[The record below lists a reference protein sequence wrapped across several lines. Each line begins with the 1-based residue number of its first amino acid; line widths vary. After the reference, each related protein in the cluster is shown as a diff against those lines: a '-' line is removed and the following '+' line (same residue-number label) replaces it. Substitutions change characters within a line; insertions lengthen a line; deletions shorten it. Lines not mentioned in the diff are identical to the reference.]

1 MTALSIVRKY
11 PEATYMPLILKGV
24 LAMHGLKQSELAK
37 ALRQHNGRAFS
48 PASLSHLLNWNVWP
62 KETPADTVRGQ
73 IERWLLDANVPR
85 EVVAT
90 IWNIDGRDAL
100 RNVQPVGIQAG
111 RPHLRAVNKLDPD
124 FDPIGETEMLSANAK
139 KQFSIFRD
147 PFIDDVQGAGDV
159 FLSAEQRYIREAMF
173 STAKHGGFLAVIG
186 ESGAG
191 KTVLRRDLID
201 RIQRDQQPI
210 ILVQPRLIDKG
221 TLTASAICEAIIDD
235 LRPGEKVRR
244 SLEGKARQVEKLLI
258 DSSRADNVHCLV
270 IEEAHDLS
278 ISTLKFLKRFWEL
291 EDGFKKLLSILLI
304 GQPELKNKLDER
316 QHYEA
321 REVIRRCE
329 VAELVP
335 LDRHLEEYLTLKLK
349 RIGKNLGDLFDA
361 NAFDAMRA
369 RLTRNS
375 RNGAG
380 QSTSMVY
387 PLVVNNLTT
396 KALNLCAE
404 IGAEKIN
411 ADVIKEL

>member
-85 EVVAT
+85 EVIAT

-139 KQFSIFRD
+139 KHFSIFKD
-147 PFIDDVQGAGDV
+147 PFSDDVQGPDDV
-159 FLSAEQRYIREAMF
+159 YLSPDQRYIREAMF
-173 STAKHGGFLAVIG
+173 SAAKHGGFLAVIG

-191 KTVLRRDLID
+191 KSVLRKDLID
-201 RIQRDQQPI
+201 RINRDGHPI
-210 ILVQPRLIDKG
+210 SVVQPRAIDK
-221 TLTASAICEAIIDD
+221 TRLSTSNIFEAIICD
-235 LRPGEKVRR
+235 LQPGARLRQSYEA
-244 SLEGKARQVEKLLI
+244 KARQAETLLR
-258 DSSRADNVHCLV
+258 DSSRAGNSHVLL
-270 IEEAHDLS
+270 IEEAHDLA
-278 ISTLKFLKRFWEL
+278 IPTLKSLKRFWEL
-291 EDGFKKLLSILLI
+291 EDGFKRLLAIILV
-304 GQPELKNKLDER
+304 GQPELKGKLDER
-316 QHYEA
+316 QNFEA

-329 VAELVP
+329 VAELAP
-335 LDRHLEEYLTLKLK
+335 LDRNLEGYLELKLK
-349 RIGKNLGDLFDA
+349 RIGKDA
-361 NAFDAMRA
+361 REIFEPDAYDMMRR
-369 RLTRNS
+369 RLIER
-375 RNGAG
+375 RMG
-380 QSTSMVY
+380 VY
-387 PLVVNNLTT
+387 PLIVNNLVT
-396 KALNLCAE
+396 KAMNLCAE
-404 IGAEKIN
+404 IGAVKIN
-411 ADVIKEL
+411 ADVIKEI